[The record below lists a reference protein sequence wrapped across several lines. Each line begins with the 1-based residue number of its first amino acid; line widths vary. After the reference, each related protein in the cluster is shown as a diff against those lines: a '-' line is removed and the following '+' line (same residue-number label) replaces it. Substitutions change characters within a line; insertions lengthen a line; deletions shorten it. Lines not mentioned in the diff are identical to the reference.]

1 MFQLSNTLAYPEGV
15 GETRWLSPAEQR
27 AWRAYLQA
35 SALLEDQLDRQL
47 QRDAGIPHLYYAL
60 LVHLSEA
67 ADRRLRMTELAER
80 LKITRSRLSHA
91 VSRLEERG
99 WVGRVGCSSDGRVQ
113 YAALTDA
120 GLAVLREIAPGHAA
134 AVRSAV
140 FDRLT
145 PEQVQALTE
154 IGETIAA
161 GLSSDLPWLR

>member
-1 MFQLSNTLAYPEGV
+1 M

-60 LVHLSEA
+60 LVYLSEA
-67 ADRRLRMTELAER
+67 PERRLRMTGLAEE

-99 WVGRVGCSSDGRVQ
+99 WVDRTGCTSDGRVQ
-113 YAALTDA
+113 YAELTDA
-120 GLAVLREIAPGHAA
+120 GLAMLAGTAPGHVA
-134 AVRSAV
+134 AVRAAV

-145 PEQVQALTE
+145 GDHIRALTE
-154 IGETIAA
+154 ISEIIAD
-161 GLSSDLPWLR
+161 GLRSDLPWQR